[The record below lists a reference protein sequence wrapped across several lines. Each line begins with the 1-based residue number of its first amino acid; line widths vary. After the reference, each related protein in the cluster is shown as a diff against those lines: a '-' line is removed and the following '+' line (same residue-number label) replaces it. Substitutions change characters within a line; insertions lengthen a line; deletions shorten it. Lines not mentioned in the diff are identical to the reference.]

1 MNKKLW
7 EPSKTLK
14 LNSNLLKFE
23 KFISNRFKKNFN
35 GNYEKIHNWTI
46 KNPQSF
52 WNSIWDYSKV
62 KGNKGKNNTKKFS
75 KFSKFYKNT
84 FLNNSKLNFTEN
96 LLSKNNDDKA
106 ITFISENGFREIK
119 NWKELN
125 INVKKVST
133 FLRNLNIK
141 SKDRVVAYMPN
152 ISETVEAFLGTVAI
166 GSIWSSCSP
175 DFGINGV
182 IERFSQIKPKVL
194 FVTNEYFYNGKR
206 INVLE
211 RIPEIIKKIPTIK
224 HVVISNYPGQFKIK
238 KLPKYKGITTHN
250 WNNIIKQKSSEL
262 VFNKFDFEHE
272 LAILYSSGTT
282 GKPKCICHKTGG
294 VLLQHLK
301 EHQLHCN
308 IKENDNVFYFTTC
321 GWMMWNWLIS
331 ALASKASIVLFDGS
345 PMYKKEDLLL
355 KIANKEKITLF
366 GISAKYID
374 ALRKTAKNYKKI
386 YKLSK
391 LKTICSTGSPLSED
405 GFNYV
410 YKNIKKDVHLASIS
424 GGTDIVSCFVLGNLY
439 QPVYSG
445 EIQNK
450 ALGMDVRVFNEKG
463 KSVLNK
469 KGELVCVN
477 PFPSMPLKFWNDK
490 NNKKFENAYFNK
502 FKNIWY
508 HGDYAKITNKNGFII
523 SGRSDT
529 TLNPGGV
536 RLGTAEI
543 YSEIERFDEIK
554 ESLVVGQSWD
564 NDIRIIL
571 FVILNL
577 KFKLTEDLITRM
589 KLQIRK
595 NASPRHVPNK
605 IIQVN
610 DIPRT
615 KSGKIVELAVKNI
628 IEGNKIKNKEALA
641 NPQAL
646 NEFINIKELKY

>member
-7 EPSKTLK
+7 EPSRKIK

-23 KFISNRFKKNFN
+23 KYISNRFKKKFN
-35 GNYEKIHNWTI
+35 NNYEKIHSWTI
-46 KNPQSF
+46 KYPQNF
-52 WNSIWDYSKV
+52 WSCLWDYAKV
-62 KGNKGKNNTKKFS
+62 KGIKGLDNER

-84 FLNNSKLNFTEN
+84 FLTNSKLNFTEN

-119 NWKELN
+119 NWRDLN
-125 INVKKVST
+125 INVKKVSA
-133 FLRNLNIK
+133 FLKKLNIK

-152 ISETVEAFLGTVAI
+152 ISETVEAFLGTVDI

-194 FVTNEYFYNGKR
+194 FVTKEYFYNGKK
-206 INVLE
+206 INILE
-211 RIPEIIKKIPTIK
+211 RLPEILKKIPTIK
-224 HVVISNYPGQFKIK
+224 HVVISSYPGQAEIK
-238 KLPKYKGITTHN
+238 KLPKYKNIKTYY
-250 WNNIIKQKSSEL
+250 WKNIIKQKNTKL
-262 VFNKFDFEHE
+262 TFTKFDFEHE

-301 EHQLHCN
+301 EHQLHCD

-331 ALASKASIVLFDGS
+331 VLASKASIVLFDGS

-366 GISAKYID
+366 GVSAKYID
-374 ALRKTAKNYKKI
+374 ALRKTEKNYKKH
-386 YKLSK
+386 YKLSS
-391 LKTICSTGSPLSED
+391 LRTICSTGSPLSKD

-410 YKNIKKDVHLASIS
+410 YKNIKKDIHLASIS

-450 ALGMDVRVFNEKG
+450 ALGMDIRVFNEQG

-477 PFPSMPLKFWNDK
+477 PFPSMPLRFLNDK

-502 FKNIWY
+502 FDNIWH
-508 HGDYAKITNKNGFII
+508 HGDYAIITSNNGFII
-523 SGRSDT
+523 VGRSDT

-543 YSEIERFDEIK
+543 YSEIERFKEIK

-571 FVILNL
+571 FIILNS
-577 KFKLTEDLITRM
+577 KFKLTEDLLKRM
-589 KLQIRK
+589 KSQIRK

-605 IIQVN
+605 IIVVN
-610 DIPRT
+610 DIPKT

-641 NPQAL
+641 NPDSLKQ
-646 NEFINIKELKY
+646 FINIKELKY